1 GESFGDRSPLYVTKY
16 SYRFGMARE
25 LNVRLEYSPEKDVLF
40 INILPE
46 REVETRTKGYNH
58 SFLVF
63 HEKHNP
69 KAIVGVEAMDFADTV
84 HELESER
91 VPLPEFDCTFN
102 VYGSSLRGI
111 HFKDL
116 LKWAY
121 GEFVAKSQ
129 FVKAA

>member
-1 GESFGDRSPLYVTKY
+1 
-16 SYRFGMARE
+16 MARE
-25 LNVRLEYSPEKDVLF
+25 LNVRLEYSPEKDVLS
-40 INILPE
+40 ISILPE
-46 REVETRTKGYNH
+46 REIETRTMGYNH

-69 KAIVGVEAMDFADTV
+69 KALVGVEVIDFADAV
-84 HELESER
+84 HELDSESIS
-91 VPLPEFDCTFN
+91 LPEFDCTFN
-102 VYGSSLRGI
+102 VYGSSLHGI